1 MKKHLMILLV
11 VFMTTVGLSEA
22 LSDLDLK
29 NYNGDT
35 VLISM
40 TTLKSSTDLL
50 AYNGMVYNISA
61 YSDLKNISKEK
72 FFSVGTESLRIL
84 KKDAVIE
91 KKLASVK
98 TIGYL
103 AVSVKELE
111 TFNGKSSSVPAFFA
125 SDGKIYDVTENI
137 KCRGGVHTVAYQ
149 PGKDITI
156 DLKKSKHS
164 NNVIKGLLLIGILT
178 FNFEDLYAMNGK
190 NGKPSLV
197 GVNGKIYDFSELK
210 RWAGGEHLNVHSA
223 GQELT
228 YQLKSK
234 SPHGVKKITS
244 ASVIGLLATDM
255 KGFSTVIS
263 TNKNLK
269 YSTKEQNIYEEKEII
284 GFLTK

>member
-1 MKKHLMILLV
+1 MKKHLMILV
-11 VFMTTVGLSEA
+11 VIFMTIIGLSGG

-29 NYNGDT
+29 IYNGDT

-61 YSDLKNISKEK
+61 YSDLKDISKEK

-84 KKDAVIE
+84 KKDATIE

-98 TIGYL
+98 SIGYL
-103 AVSVKELE
+103 AVNVKELE
-111 TFNGKSSSVPAFFA
+111 TFNGKAPSVPAFFA
-125 SDGKIYDVTENI
+125 SDGKIYDVTENL

-164 NNVIKGLLLIGILT
+164 NNVNKGLLLIGILT
-178 FNFEDLYAMNGK
+178 YTFEDLYAMNGK
-190 NGKPSLV
+190 GGNPSLV
-197 GVNGKIYDFSELK
+197 SVNGKIYDFSELK
-210 RWAGGEHLNVHSA
+210 RWAGGDHLNVHSA

-234 SPHGVKKITS
+234 SPHGVKKISS
-244 ASVIGLLATDM
+244 ASVIGLLATGM
-255 KGFSTVIS
+255 KGFTDVVAA
-263 TNKNLK
+263 NKTLK
-269 YSTKEQNIYEEKEII
+269 YTAKEQNIYEEKEII